1 MNKEFLDKRLE
12 EAKAQRERNFAKTVR
27 RIELGYIKGKIHP
40 NGVIAYQTSPKGIQ
54 NWYGTRTLVRL
65 VTERFD
71 INERASGRRV
81 CHINGKWQ
89 LQIRG
94 KHLRRLLK
102 AMPNVKQIGRMLVEE
117 K

>member
-54 NWYGTRTLVRL
+54 NWYDTRTLVRL
-65 VTERFD
+65 VTENFD
-71 INERASGRRV
+71 RNEATCGRRV
-81 CHINGKWQ
+81 CHINGKWR

>member
-1 MNKEFLDKRLE
+1 MNEAHLNQLIAAANQKRVE
-12 EAKAQRERNFAKTVR
+12 NVARRKR
-27 RIELGYIKGKIHP
+27 RIEMGYENGKILP
-40 NGVIAYQTSPKGIQ
+40 NGVAVITSPSGIQ
-54 NWYGTRTLVRL
+54 HWYDTRTLVKL
-65 VTERFD
+65 VTEAFD
-71 INERASGRRV
+71 RNEKVSGRRV
-81 CHINGKWQ
+81 CHINGKWR